1 MSRTTAIVALCA
13 TVLLTTPVLAVDAQG
28 RISGQV
34 VQVTEGR
41 LVIEEQGPW
50 HGPGT
55 GVVRRTV
62 PLTPQTVVRVVRPTG
77 EWTDNATPGYDVSA
91 AEAGDIKPGDF
102 VTIAAGAAR
111 HGAVSVDVVRGDG
124 GEGLALP
131 AQGR

>member
-1 MSRTTAIVALCA
+1 MSRTAIFALFA
-13 TVLLTTPVLAVDAQG
+13 TLLLAPPALATDAQG

-41 LVIEEQGPW
+41 LVVEEQGPW
-50 HGPGT
+50 QGPGT

-62 PLTPQTVVRVVRPTG
+62 TVTPQTVVRVVRPTG
-77 EWTDNATPGYDVSA
+77 QWTDNTTPGYDVSA
-91 AEAGDIKPGDF
+91 AQPRDIKPGDF
-102 VTIAAGAAR
+102 VTITAGAAR
-111 HGAVSVDVVRGDG
+111 HGAVSVDVVRGEG